1 MAEGT
6 GLTNGKVIIVRP
18 LLVESFRIVVR
29 CWEISDHLAEIH
41 RLADFQRFVILT
53 FKKLPLFRV
62 DTLILHVPRDVSLIN
77 SSGSH
82 VR

>member
-29 CWEISDHLAEIH
+29 CWEIPDNLAEIH
-41 RLADFQRFVILT
+41 RLVIIKEL
-53 FKKLPLFRV
+53 LFRV
-62 DTLILHVPRDVSLIN
+62 DTLSLHAPRDVSLIH